1 MVPTIPTASSN
12 HQIDENQVTPEKVV
26 TVANGTVQETK
37 QNPVKNSA
45 QSTMQDTKQL
55 PQTGNDKQAGLLSLV
70 GSSLMAGLAIFGLN
84 KKKKHE
90 N

>member
-1 MVPTIPTASSN
+1 M
-12 HQIDENQVTPEKVV
+12 

-37 QNPVKNSA
+37 QDAIKNSA

-55 PQTGNDKQAGLLSLV
+55 PQTGNDKQAGLLSLI
-70 GSSLMAGLAIFGLN
+70 GSSLMASLAIFGLG